1 MYDEQPGVGAEAGPV
16 TAGPRAVIFDC
27 DGVIADS
34 EPLHLRVF
42 QAVLAPR
49 GIAIGSVEYVE
60 RYLGL
65 DDRDVFTEALR
76 AHGSAPAASE
86 IAALIAE
93 KAQRFRS
100 VLEAEVRIYPG
111 VVAFVHSLAGL
122 PLAVASGGLREEVEL
137 ILARAG
143 IRDAFAAVVAAED
156 VAAGKPDPEGFLRA
170 LAALEREAGAIAPE
184 ACLVVEDS
192 IAGIEAARRAGMRC
206 LAVTN
211 SYTAEDLAAADL
223 VVPTLE
229 GMTLERVRAFFT

>member
-1 MYDEQPGVGAEAGPV
+1 MRGERPGVHAERRAV
-16 TAGPRAVIFDC
+16 SAGPRAVIFDC

-42 QAVLAPR
+42 QAVLAPL
-49 GIAIGSVEYVE
+49 GITMTGATYAE

-65 DDRDVFTEALR
+65 DDRGVFTEALR
-76 AHGSAPAASE
+76 ARGRVPAAGE
-86 IAALIAE
+86 VATLVAE
-93 KAQRFRS
+93 KARRFRS
-100 VLEAEVRIYPG
+100 VLEAEVCIYPG
-111 VVAFVHSLAGL
+111 VVAFVRSLAGV
-122 PLAVASGGLREEVEL
+122 PLAVASGALRDEVEL

-143 IRDAFAAVVAAED
+143 IGDAFAAVVAAED

-170 LAALEREAGAIAPE
+170 LAALEHEVGAIAPG

-192 IAGIEAARRAGMRC
+192 IAGLEAARRAGMRC

-211 SYTAEDLAAADL
+211 SYTAADLAAADL

-229 GMTLERVRAFFT
+229 GMTLERVRALFT

>member
-1 MYDEQPGVGAEAGPV
+1 VS
-16 TAGPRAVIFDC
+16 AGPRAVIFDC

-49 GIAIGSVEYVE
+49 GITITRAEYVE

-65 DDRDVFTEALR
+65 DDRGVFTEVLR
-76 AHGSAPAASE
+76 AHGGTRTADE

-93 KAQRFRS
+93 KARRFRS

-111 VVAFVHSLAGL
+111 VTAFVRSLAGV
-122 PLAVASGGLREEVEL
+122 PLAVASGALREEVEL

-143 IRDAFAAVVAAED
+143 IREAFAVVVAAED

-170 LAALEREAGAIAPE
+170 LAALEGKAGAIAPD

-192 IAGIEAARRAGMRC
+192 TAGVEAAHRAGMRC

-211 SYTAEDLAAADL
+211 SYTAAQLAAAAL

-229 GMTLERVRAFFT
+229 GMTLERIRALFP